1 MSLILI
7 SHRGN
12 ISGPLAAFENS
23 PQYVLKAI
31 DLGYDVEIDVWNLG
45 DKWYLGHD
53 SPQYLVDLE
62 FLENPKLW
70 CHAKNI
76 DALSRMISNKNIRCF
91 WHQEDDVTLTSDNY
105 LWTYPGKIQGTKS
118 ICVMP
123 EKFNIKIGDKII
135 SKCAGICSDFI
146 EEFKKE

>member
-12 ISGPLAAFENS
+12 ISGPLEAFENS

-123 EKFNIKIGDKII
+123 EKFNIKISDKII
-135 SKCAGICSDFI
+135 STCAGICSDFI